1 MFLQCK
7 VLISI
12 INIKKIL
19 IYFIDVI
26 HKGYY

>member
-1 MFLQCK
+1 MFLYRK

-19 IYFIDVI
+19 IYFIEVI
-26 HKGYY
+26 NKGYY